1 MSIDTQAVA
10 QAGKICTTLVNMK
23 PLTFS
28 ILRLLSDNEF
38 HSGATI
44 AQTLG
49 VSRASVSNALR
60 DVDEAGLTVHRV
72 HGRGYRLLD
81 PVQWLERE
89 AILKYLGGEA
99 DNFDLVVM
107 DSIDSTNTFLL
118 HDASREINCGRTGI
132 HVVAAELQTGGRG
145 RRGRQWHSGLGGS
158 LAFSMSWQF
167 QQGASFMSG
176 LSLAI
181 GVSILRTFESA
192 GIKNAVLKWPNDVM
206 YNLCKLAGILIELH
220 GDMLGP
226 TVVVIGVGV
235 NLKLSDNIQ
244 ARIDQGVT
252 DVYSITGKMPDRNAL
267 LAALLNDLA
276 TALREFERGG
286 FAPFKE
292 EWVSRHLCENKVVKL
307 HLADGSSQEG
317 TVHGVADDGSLLLQ
331 TSAGMRSYSG
341 GEITLCRIV

>member
-1 MSIDTQAVA
+1 
-10 QAGKICTTLVNMK
+10 MK

-38 HSGATI
+38 HSGAAI

-89 AILKYLGGEA
+89 AILKHLGSA
-99 DNFDLVVM
+99 DNFDLEVM

-118 HDASREINCGRTGI
+118 HEASRGINCGRAGI
-132 HVVAAELQTGGRG
+132 HVVAAELQTSGRG

-167 QQGASFMSG
+167 QQGASFLSG

-181 GVSILRTFESA
+181 GVAIIRTLESA
-192 GIKNAVLKWPNDVM
+192 GIEGAVLKWPNDVM

-226 TVVVIGVGV
+226 SAAVIGVGV

-252 DVYSITGKMPDRNAL
+252 DVHSITGKMPDRNEL
-267 LAALLNDLA
+267 LAALLIDLA
-276 TALREFERGG
+276 AALREFERRG

-292 EWVSRHLCENKVVKL
+292 EWVSRHLCENKIVKL
-307 HLADGSSQEG
+307 RFPDGSSQEG

-331 TSAGMRSYSG
+331 TSAGIRSYSG
-341 GEITLCRIV
+341 GEITLCRIA

>member
-1 MSIDTQAVA
+1 
-10 QAGKICTTLVNMK
+10 MK

-60 DVDEAGLTVHRV
+60 DVDEAGLTIHRV

-81 PVQWLERE
+81 PVQWMERE
-89 AILKYLGGEA
+89 VILKHLGSEA
-99 DNFDLVVM
+99 NNLDLEVM

-118 HDASREINCGRTGI
+118 HEASRGINRGRAGI
-132 HVVAAELQTGGRG
+132 HVVAAELQTSGRG

-167 QQGASFMSG
+167 QQGASFLSG

-181 GVSILRTFESA
+181 GVAIIRTLESA
-192 GIKNAVLKWPNDVM
+192 GIKDAVLKWPNDVM

-226 TVVVIGVGV
+226 SAAVIGVGV

-252 DVYSITGKMPDRNAL
+252 DVYSITGKMPDRNEL
-267 LAALLNDLA
+267 LAALLIDLTA
-276 TALREFERGG
+276 ALREFERRG

-292 EWVSRHLCENKVVKL
+292 EWMSHHFCENKAVNL
-307 HLADGSSQEG
+307 RFPDGSSQEG

-331 TSAGMRSYSG
+331 TSAGIRSYSG
-341 GEITLCRIV
+341 GEITLCRIA

>member
-1 MSIDTQAVA
+1 
-10 QAGKICTTLVNMK
+10 MK

-60 DVDEAGLTVHRV
+60 DVDEAGLTVHRI

-81 PVQWLERE
+81 PVQWMERE
-89 AILKYLGGEA
+89 VILKHLGRDA
-99 DNFDLVVM
+99 NNFHLEVM

-118 HDASREINCGRTGI
+118 HEASRGINRGRAGI
-132 HVVAAELQTGGRG
+132 HVVAAELQTSGRG

-167 QQGASFMSG
+167 QQGASFLSG

-181 GVSILRTFESA
+181 GVAIIRTLESA
-192 GIKNAVLKWPNDVM
+192 GIKDAVLKWPNDVM

-226 TVVVIGVGV
+226 SAAVIGVGV

-252 DVYSITGKMPDRNAL
+252 DVYSITGKMPDRNEL
-267 LAALLNDLA
+267 LAALLIDLTA
-276 TALREFERGG
+276 ALREFERRG

-292 EWVSRHLCENKVVKL
+292 EWMSHHFCENKAVSL
-307 HLADGSSQEG
+307 RFPDGSSQEG

-331 TSAGMRSYSG
+331 TSAGIRSYSG
-341 GEITLCRIV
+341 GEITLCRIA